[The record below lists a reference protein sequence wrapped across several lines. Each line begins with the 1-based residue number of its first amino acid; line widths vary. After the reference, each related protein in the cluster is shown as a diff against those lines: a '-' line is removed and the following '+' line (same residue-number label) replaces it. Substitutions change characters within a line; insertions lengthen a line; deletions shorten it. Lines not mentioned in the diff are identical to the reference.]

1 MKKEIDYQRIPLF
14 ENISPEDLQ
23 KLLMCIGSFKKE
35 YQKGESIIL
44 EKDTVPYIGIVLY
57 GSVHIIK
64 EDIWGNR
71 TLLAYIKEGE
81 LFGENFAVTKVQE
94 SSVSFSAAS
103 DTKVLFLAAKSII
116 HTCPNSCHFHARI
129 SENMFHLLG
138 IKSISFMN
146 KLEIMGKT
154 SIREKILAYLS
165 MLSQQQNSRYVETP
179 LSRTELADYLSI
191 NRSAMTRELS
201 NMKTEGLIDF
211 DKNTFIIKE

>member
-35 YQKGESIIL
+35 YQKGENIIL

-81 LFGENFAVTKVQE
+81 LFG
-94 SSVSFSAAS
+94 
-103 DTKVLFLAAKSII
+103 
-116 HTCPNSCHFHARI
+116 
-129 SENMFHLLG
+129 
-138 IKSISFMN
+138 
-146 KLEIMGKT
+146 
-154 SIREKILAYLS
+154 
-165 MLSQQQNSRYVETP
+165 
-179 LSRTELADYLSI
+179 
-191 NRSAMTRELS
+191 
-201 NMKTEGLIDF
+201 
-211 DKNTFIIKE
+211 

>member
-1 MKKEIDYQRIPLF
+1 
-14 ENISPEDLQ
+14 
-23 KLLMCIGSFKKE
+23 
-35 YQKGESIIL
+35 
-44 EKDTVPYIGIVLY
+44 
-57 GSVHIIK
+57 
-64 EDIWGNR
+64 
-71 TLLAYIKEGE
+71 
-81 LFGENFAVTKVQE
+81 
-94 SSVSFSAAS
+94 
-103 DTKVLFLAAKSII
+103 
-116 HTCPNSCHFHARI
+116 
-129 SENMFHLLG
+129 MFHLLG

-211 DKNTFIIKE
+211 DKNMFIIKG